1 MKEKQ
6 LLTIVVTCIDGSK
19 TAFEQPDYE
28 AAVKLVGQLDPGRV
42 FSNPL
47 INVDDRR
54 SLTVFPSGA
63 IVRIDLVSDLGIDW
77 DFHLGIH
84 DAYEITVDDFER
96 FADRDRGKQVPSDAN
111 VTILVAIEM
120 TNAEPVCFAL
130 VLNEQQEQMIQAD
143 FGMLLQ
149 RFLSAPTFHGRKL
162 GGGRIIVNS
171 RHIVRLKFHPCP
183 PEPPKSAWSVE
194 PTNRVSA

>member
-1 MKEKQ
+1 MKDEQ
-6 LLTIVVTCIDGSK
+6 SLSLVVTCIDGSK

-42 FSNPL
+42 FSNPF

-63 IVRIDLVSDLGIDW
+63 IVRIDLVSDLVVDW

-84 DAYEITVDDFER
+84 DAYEITIDDFER
-96 FADRDRGKQVPSDAN
+96 LADRDRAKQVQSETH
-111 VTILVAIEM
+111 VTILAAIEM
-120 TNAEPVCFAL
+120 ANADPVFFAL

-149 RFLSAPTFHGRKL
+149 RFLSASSFHGRKL

-171 RHIVRLKFHPCP
+171 RHIVRLQFHPCP
-183 PEPPKSAWSVE
+183 PEPQKSAWNVE
-194 PTNRVSA
+194 PINRMSG